1 MTERLGQPS
10 WMVAPA
16 TAAVLDALEA
26 AGGPGC
32 ARFVGGCVRNALIG
46 APIDDVDIA
55 TTLSPKAVTKAVC
68 AAGLKAVPTGIE
80 HGTVTAISAHRPYE
94 ITTLRRDVSTDGR
107 RAVVAFT
114 DDWEEDASRRDF
126 TLNALY
132 ANRDGEILD
141 PTSRGCA
148 DARAGRIVFVGEPK
162 QRIEEDYLRILRFF
176 RFLAWYGRGRT
187 DPAALAACAA
197 SRDQV
202 ASLAAERISKELL
215 KLLAAADPRR
225 AVVLMVQ
232 TGVMSV
238 VLSLTVNLAR
248 FDRLVSVEADPLLRL
263 AALLADDPGLAR
275 TLAERLRLS
284 IAERDRIAAALTPD
298 PVITAAM
305 DVRAIRR
312 AVYRLGPV
320 GFADRAKLA
329 QAADGPAVAESQWG
343 SVIALG
349 VSWTAPAFPL
359 TGEDAIRAMAPK
371 GPLVGQALRE
381 VEAWWIDQ
389 DFPDDRPAAL
399 AKLEAVIQRQG

>member
-1 MTERLGQPS
+1 M
-10 WMVAPA
+10 
-16 TAAVLDALEA
+16 
-26 AGGPGC
+26 
-32 ARFVGGCVRNALIG
+32 
-46 APIDDVDIA
+46 
-55 TTLSPKAVTKAVC
+55 
-68 AAGLKAVPTGIE
+68 
-80 HGTVTAISAHRPYE
+80 
-94 ITTLRRDVSTDGR
+94 
-107 RAVVAFT
+107 
-114 DDWEEDASRRDF
+114 
-126 TLNALY
+126 
-132 ANRDGEILD
+132 
-141 PTSRGCA
+141 
-148 DARAGRIVFVGEPK
+148 
-162 QRIEEDYLRILRFF
+162 
-176 RFLAWYGRGRT
+176 
-187 DPAALAACAA
+187 AACAA

-371 GPLVGQALRE
+371 DHWSARPCARSKPV
-381 VEAWWIDQ
+381 
-389 DFPDDRPAAL
+389 DRSGFS
-399 AKLEAVIQRQG
+399 R